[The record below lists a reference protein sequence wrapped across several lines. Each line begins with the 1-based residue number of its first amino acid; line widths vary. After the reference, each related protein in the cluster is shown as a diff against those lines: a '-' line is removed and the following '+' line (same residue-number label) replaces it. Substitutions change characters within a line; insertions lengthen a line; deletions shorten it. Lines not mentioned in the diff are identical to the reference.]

1 MAALTH
7 SSMGK
12 NPTIQSEPTP
22 KKIESLVV
30 EDLSAFEGTPAVEVA
45 QVPVPKQS
53 TLSEGDKKKMEDV
66 LFMGRTAQIV
76 EVVGHKFELSTL
88 THKEYNTLIKELG
101 KKETANTFDI
111 RTCTLAFALRSI
123 DGIKLEDLPTEMEY
137 ASVIDKRVDLI
148 DNMQLKVIERLFAE
162 YDKLSTEA
170 DKLVAADNL
179 KK

>member
-12 NPTIQSEPTP
+12 NPTIQPEPT

-30 EDLSAFEGTPAVEVA
+30 EDLSAFEGTPAVEVV

-53 TLSEGDKKKMEDV
+53 TLSEVDRKKMEDV
-66 LFMGRTAQIV
+66 LFMGRTTQTFDI
-76 EVVGHKFELSTL
+76 VGHKFELSTL

-101 KKETANTFDI
+101 RKEAANTFDI
-111 RTCTLAFALRSI
+111 RSCTLAFALRSI
-123 DGIKLEDLPTEMEY
+123 DGVKLEDLPTDTEY
-137 ASVIDKRVDLI
+137 ASVVDKRIDLI